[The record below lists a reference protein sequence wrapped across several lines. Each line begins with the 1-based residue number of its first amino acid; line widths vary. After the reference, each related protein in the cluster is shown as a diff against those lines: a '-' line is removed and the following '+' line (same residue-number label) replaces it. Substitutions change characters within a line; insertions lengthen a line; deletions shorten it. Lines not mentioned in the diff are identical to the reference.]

1 LEPYNSFR
9 DGTRGWRLFS
19 FICSFNLSG
28 FLNSPRML
36 ILADAIRS
44 IALQENSS
52 LSVNLNKF
60 LDLFLQSSGFGRR
73 TLRVFCYETFT
84 HTVLIGFYLEISQC
98 ADRFRWAAFGPY
110 F

>member
-1 LEPYNSFR
+1 
-9 DGTRGWRLFS
+9 
-19 FICSFNLSG
+19 
-28 FLNSPRML
+28 ML

-84 HTVLIGFYLEISQC
+84 YTVLIGFYLSANLLIGFDGQPSDPISESL
-98 ADRFRWAAFGPY
+98 DVP
-110 F
+110 